1 MLTPSSIPLSPADRA
16 GRRRGLVAGMVIA
29 IAIAGLGLGPASAA
43 PVYGVVDLP
52 IDMHTTITRLTNPGG
67 TQYSNE
73 VTTVGDVA
81 GSAKKSEQYYEAP
94 RGVNLSGRGQS
105 PNHAFASA
113 LAESS
118 GNGGVGVSSLLF
130 GPAIVGQ
137 AGGYEKLVAQA
148 SWTQI
153 FDAAG
158 PMSGA
163 ARLSAH
169 FSIPELTI
177 GLFGVPPNRDSFSTT
192 ETAEATADLWVHIQR
207 ANGSVEDRKLFEYG
221 LRVFETQFL
230 LGPGVFSNFAD
241 ILAIGSASGIL
252 TVGTDPY
259 NPTFSLAARDFDLV
273 LGDLYEGDSLSYI
286 YQLTAQGSTNGLE
299 HGYQAFLGDPFGVN
313 ITRGNLVPT
322 ITLVSSQVPEPGTF
336 GLALLSLLAGV
347 LRGSGPREFRLPRPI
362 QARRQTP

>member
-1 MLTPSSIPLSPADRA
+1 MSTPSNITVLPTVHT
-16 GRRRGLVAGMVIA
+16 GRRRARATRLVAGMA
-29 IAIAGLGLGPASAA
+29 IAMAGLSLGPASAA

-52 IDMHTTITRLTNPGG
+52 IDLHTTITRLINPGG

-73 VTTVGDVA
+73 VITVGDVA
-81 GSAKKSEQYYEAP
+81 GSARKSEQYYEAP
-94 RGVNLSGRGQS
+94 RGVNWSGRGQS
-105 PNHAFASA
+105 PLHAFASA
-113 LAESS
+113 LSESS

-130 GPAIVGQ
+130 GPAIPGM

-158 PMSGA
+158 PMIGGA
-163 ARLSAH
+163 QVSAH

-177 GLFGVPPNRDSFSTT
+177 GLLGVPPNRDSPSTT

-221 LRVFETQFL
+221 LRTFEVQYL
-230 LGPGVFSNFAD
+230 LGPGVFGNFAD
-241 ILAIGSASGIL
+241 IEPIGSASG
-252 TVGTDPY
+252 TVTTNNDPY

-273 LGDLYEGDSLSYI
+273 LGDLYEGDTLSYI
-286 YQLTAQGSTNGLE
+286 YQLTAQGSTNGYE

-313 ITRGNLVPT
+313 ITSGNLVPT
-322 ITLVSSQVPEPGTF
+322 ITPLSAGPGTVPEPGSAA
-336 GLALLSLLAGV
+336 LALLGLAA
-347 LRGSGPREFRLPRPI
+347 LT
-362 QARRQTP
+362 RRRRAAKAPSPAA